1 MEASSVRK
9 IYVDSRRKTPSSIST
24 SDFEFELNRAITLP
38 RKCVA
43 FVTDIH
49 LPHSWYNVDEHAQYL
64 YVQESSNA
72 YSPVL
77 AEVYRDGMRKI
88 ELPAGHYTGTG
99 LASALQTELRKSTV
113 HAGRNT
119 YDCTYSGTT
128 GKIEISLTN
137 DLALTHDVSL
147 ATATGSV
154 WKVYNGSTYVY
165 DEALE
170 RTGQLTYSYVASG
183 FQETMTVSAI
193 DPVGQTFTAVTSV
206 GNTYSIVGTRRSR
219 GWRISI
225 RAATGTGGR
234 SSPCSFS
241 S

>member
-1 MEASSVRK
+1 MRK

-49 LPHSWYNVDEHAQYL
+49 LPHSWYNVDDHAQYL
-64 YVQESSNA
+64 YVLEGSDA

-99 LASALQTELRKSTV
+99 LASALETKLRKSTV

-119 YDCTYSGTT
+119 YDVQYSGTT

-147 ATATGSV
+147 AS
-154 WKVYNGSTYVY
+154 
-165 DEALE
+165 
-170 RTGQLTYSYVASG
+170 ASG
-183 FQETMTVSAI
+183 TI
-193 DPVGQTFTAVTSV
+193 
-206 GNTYSIVGTRRSR
+206 
-219 GWRISI
+219 
-225 RAATGTGGR
+225 
-234 SSPCSFS
+234 
-241 S
+241 